1 LVRASTQKGKCSVK
15 RLSVISLVLV
25 MLLLAVGTVSA
36 DAPIIYRGPSS
47 WHWDYNP
54 SPCAFPVQY
63 DSVGNGQETI
73 FFDNEGNFVK
83 WRWHGVGTASLSAP
97 DTSDVVLT
105 GNFSLTEEWN
115 EITQTFTVHGV
126 DAAFTV
132 PGSGTVWAFEAGRLL
147 PDGRIVGNHVWSPEK
162 AAVLCA
168 LLAGE

>member
-1 LVRASTQKGKCSVK
+1 VK
-15 RLSVISLVLV
+15 RLSVLLLVLV
-25 MLLLAVGTVSA
+25 LLLLAVGTVSA
-36 DAPIIYRGPSS
+36 NAPIINRGPSS
-47 WHWDYNP
+47 WHWEFDP
-54 SPCAFPVQY
+54 SPCAFPVHY
-63 DSVGNGQETI
+63 DSVGDGQETI

-97 DTSDVVLT
+97 GTSDVVLT

-115 EITQTFTVHGV
+115 EITQTFTVRGV

-132 PGSGTVWAFEAGRLL
+132 PGEGTTWCFEAGRLL
-147 PDGRIVGNHVWSPEK
+147 PDGRIVGNHVLSPEK